1 MGYQDDDRSSLWL
14 LVNPVVWLLAIF
26 IFATIIA
33 ALAVLR
39 TFILGVLLFPVF
51 PAAML
56 FDFAL
61 PATAQPTAAAVFLA
75 VGVALIVAVAI
86 LSRWMSLRAL
96 LSEPWRGS
104 VKHVIARYLFLILLV
119 NIGLAGALGL
129 VVGVMLIWIDVQP
142 LPLVLYALP
151 GAFLWLPLTL
161 RMISALTSER
171 AKSER
176 TQEKKPLHFRWKRF
190 TVKRFLFR
198 ALVFA
203 VPLVFASIYVTAIQ
217 TLGTMGGRIT
227 SGTWNTGP
235 WPTNPDGVIAPG
247 FTWGYLLVAIPLAW
261 GLVLL
266 WQRMNIRLMLG
277 HVRREVVRVSVGIT
291 FITIGGAIAVTAS
304 APFLHHGFLTGLV
317 WALSAVATLGLYV
330 AWSNRWRGEGNS
342 PSPLAGFLNPPPR
355 SGHVWMGQHIA
366 QGYGESKVR
375 PLIILKREGNDLH
388 VCYMSSGDYAKRTPQ
403 EYFKIENQSRV
414 FRGMRHLT
422 MRGKESDD
430 GFVRREAVRI
440 DKSLLRQRM
449 ERCPSD
455 LYAFLC
461 WANNIEEDPMAK
473 TIDRPTLDSLSGG
486 GRE

>member
-1 MGYQDDDRSSLWL
+1 MGYKDDNSSSLWFY
-14 LVNPVVWLLAIF
+14 VSPWGWLLAGF
-26 IFATIIA
+26 IFALIASTFVFLRTII
-33 ALAVLR
+33 
-39 TFILGVLLFPVF
+39 LGLLLLPVI
-51 PAAML
+51 PVGIL
-56 FDFAL
+56 FDFVL
-61 PATAQPTAAAVFLA
+61 PATAQPAAAAMFLA
-75 VGVALIVAVAI
+75 VGVALLVAVAI

-104 VKHVIARYLFLILLV
+104 VKLVIVQYLFLILLV
-119 NIGLAGALGL
+119 NIGLAGAFGL
-129 VVGVMLIWIDVQP
+129 VVGVMLIWIDVMP
-142 LPLVLYALP
+142 LPVVLYALP

-161 RMISALTSER
+161 RTISALTSER
-171 AKSER
+171 ARKET
-176 TQEKKPLHFRWKRF
+176 TQEQKPLHWRFKRF

-203 VPLVFASIYVTAIQ
+203 VPLVFASIYVSAIQ
-217 TLGTMGGRIT
+217 ELGTMGGRIT
-227 SGTWNTGP
+227 SGEWDTGP

-247 FTWGYLLVAIPLAW
+247 FAWGYLLVAIPLAW

-266 WQRMNIRLMLG
+266 WQRINIRLMLG

-291 FITIGGAIAVTAS
+291 FITIGGAIAITAS

-342 PSPLAGFLNPPPR
+342 PGPLAGVLNPPPR
-355 SGHVWMGQHIA
+355 SGQVWMGQHEA
-366 QGYGESKVR
+366 DGHGESKVR
-375 PLIILKREGNDLH
+375 PLIILKREDNHLL
-388 VCYMSSGDYAKRTPQ
+388 VCYLSSGNYAKRHP
-403 EYFKIENQSRV
+403 EKYFKIENQSRV
-414 FRGMRHLT
+414 FRGMRHLA
-422 MRGKESDD
+422 MRRKESDD
-430 GFVRREAVRI
+430 SFVRREAKWI

-461 WANNIEEDPMAK
+461 WANNIEEDPRAK
-473 TIDRPTLDSLSGG
+473 TVDHPTLDSLSGG